1 MSELGTGPTSTEPT
15 SPAPAREHQRLRGG
29 ALGMVDIAAATMANI
44 GPAMSF
50 FFGFAFLATTAGVA
64 SPLTIVAAGVAVAL
78 LVTGNTAIAGSIVV
92 AEIVIKIAFY
102 YFHERIWLLAPWGRS

>member
-1 MSELGTGPTSTEPT
+1 
-15 SPAPAREHQRLRGG
+15 
-29 ALGMVDIAAATMANI
+29 MANV

-78 LVTGNTAIAGSIVV
+78 FGNTL
-92 AEIVIKIAFY
+92 AEFPGRTPRRAASPPSSG
-102 YFHERIWLLAPWGRS
+102 RPSGRSAR

>member
-1 MSELGTGPTSTEPT
+1 MSPTDDRPVFLESKAPVLPASEP
-15 SPAPAREHQRLRGG
+15 ERLRSG

-64 SPLTIVAAGVAVAL
+64 SPLTIIAAGIAVAL
-78 LVTGNTAIAGSIVV
+78 LGNT
-92 AEIVIKIAFY
+92 
-102 YFHERIWLLAPWGRS
+102 LA